1 MLPVFLKTT
10 FRSLWKNKTYSF
22 LNIFGLAIGIACA
35 GLIFLWVE
43 DETNYDTVYAKKD
56 LLYNIRENQ
65 TYDGVTRTFIST
77 PGLMA
82 AAIKAEIP
90 GIANTCRMNHTQLL
104 FSEGDKAIYEQGCYA
119 DSSIFSMFTMQ
130 FTQGNIKDV
139 FKETNALVITEKMA
153 ERFFGSN
160 RNVVG
165 KTLLVDNKQQYLIAG
180 VVKNVPANTTLQYD
194 WFIPYDVY
202 GNTRPWIKN
211 WGSNGTNTYV
221 ELVPGANL
229 AAINKQLFD
238 FIEKKQTGAT
248 SRAFLFAMKDWHLRD
263 NFEAGKQTGG
273 RIEFVKMFTVIAWII
288 LLIACINFM
297 NLATA
302 RSEKRAREVGVRKVM
317 GADKKR
323 LIFRFIGEALCMS
336 FLAVIAGILII
347 LLVLPSFN
355 LLVEKQLTIGLN
367 QPLHTAAIIAIG
379 LVCGCIAGS
388 YPAVYLSSFNP
399 VSVLKGMIKK
409 STGASLVR
417 KGLVV
422 FQFGISIVLIIS
434 TIIIYQ
440 QVQHIKTRDLGYD
453 KNNLVSVDLHGD
465 MIRDFS
471 VIRQDLLNTGLIEN
485 AGLSSYNTIS
495 VGNNGSGYTW
505 KGYDNA
511 ANILI
516 SNRQVSPDLIA
527 TLGLKVIEGR
537 GFNPDAAT
545 DSNHIIITESLAK
558 MMGKAPT
565 IGKTIDDGRKQLTV
579 VGVVND
585 FVYGDMYGQSDPIIF
600 SAVPENTRYLFVR
613 FKPQFRTG
621 QALASLETVLKK
633 YNPAYPFLYSFVDD
647 QFNQV
652 FTSEALIGKLSRLF
666 AILAI
671 VISCLG
677 LFGLSAY
684 TAERR
689 TKEIGI
695 RKVLGASV
703 TGITGLLTKEFM
715 LLVFLSVL
723 IAFPVAWWSMTK
735 WLQGYAY
742 RININWWVFILAGVT
757 AMVIAMVTISFQSVK
772 AALSNPVKSLRTE

>member
-1 MLPVFLKTT
+1 MFLIFLKTT

-22 LNIFGLAIGIACA
+22 LNIFGLAIGITCA

-43 DETNYDTVYAKKD
+43 DETNFDSVYTKKD
-56 LLYNIRENQ
+56 QLYTIRENQ

-77 PGLMA
+77 PGPMA
-82 AAIKAEIP
+82 AAIKAEVP

-104 FSEGDKAIYEQGCYA
+104 FSKADKAIYERGCYT
-119 DSSIFSMFTMQ
+119 DSSFFSMFTMQ
-130 FTQGNIKDV
+130 FVQGSIKDV
-139 FKETNALVITEKMA
+139 FRETNSLVITQKMA
-153 ERFFGSN
+153 NRFFGDEQH
-160 RNVVG
+160 VVG
-165 KTLLVDNKQQYLIAG
+165 KTLLVDNNQQYLITG
-180 VVKNVPANTTLQYD
+180 VVKDVPANTTLQYD

-221 ELVPGANL
+221 ELVPGASL

-238 FIEKKQTGAT
+238 FIEKKQAGAT
-248 SRAFLFAMKDWHLRD
+248 SRSFLFAMKDWRLRD
-263 NFEAGKQTGG
+263 NFEGGKQTGG

-323 LIFRFIGEALCMS
+323 LILRFIGEALCMS
-336 FLAVIAGILII
+336 FLAVFFGVILIM
-347 LLVLPSFN
+347 LVLPSFN
-355 LLVEKQLTIGLN
+355 VLVEKQLTIGLN
-367 QPLHTAAIIAIG
+367 QPLHAAAVVAVA
-379 LVCGCIAGS
+379 LLCGCIAGS
-388 YPAVYLSSFNP
+388 YPAIYLSSFNP
-399 VSVLKGMIKK
+399 VSVLKGMVKR
-409 STGASLVR
+409 SPSASLIR

-434 TIIIYQ
+434 TVIIYQ
-440 QVQHIKTRDLGYD
+440 QVQHVKTRDLGYD
-453 KNNLVSVDLHGD
+453 KNNLVSVDIHAD
-465 MIRDFS
+465 MIRNFS

-485 AGLSSYNTIS
+485 AGLSSYNTLY

-505 KGYDNA
+505 KGYENA

-516 SNRQVSPDLIA
+516 SNRQVSPELIP
-527 TLGLKVIEGR
+527 TLGLKLLEGR
-537 GFNPDAAT
+537 GFNPDIAS
-545 DSNHIIITESLAK
+545 DSNHIIITASLAK

-565 IGKTIDDGRKQLTV
+565 VGKTIYDGKNQLTV
-579 VGVVND
+579 IGVVND
-585 FVYGDMYGQSDPIIF
+585 FIYGDMYGKSDPIIF
-600 SAVPENTRYLFVR
+600 SPAPERTKYLFVR
-613 FKPQFRTG
+613 LKSQFETG
-621 QALASLETVLKK
+621 KSLAALGAVLQKH
-633 YNPAYPFLYSFVDD
+633 NPAYPFVYSFVDD
-647 QFNQV
+647 QFNQM
-652 FTSEALIGKLSRLF
+652 FTSETLIGKLSRLF
-666 AILAI
+666 AALAI
-671 VISCLG
+671 LISCLG

-703 TGITGLLTKEFM
+703 TGITGLLTKDFM
-715 LLVFLSVL
+715 ILVLLSAL
-723 IAFPVAWWSMTK
+723 IAFPVAWWAMTK

-742 RININWWVFILAGVT
+742 RIDINWWVFVLAGAT
-757 AMVIAMVTISFQSVK
+757 AMLIALVTISFQSVK

>member
-1 MLPVFLKTT
+1 MLSVFLKTT

-104 FSEGDKAIYEQGCYA
+104 FSEGDKAIYEQGCYT

-130 FTQGNIKDV
+130 FTQGSIKDV

-153 ERFFGSN
+153 ERFFGSD

-165 KTLLVDNKQQYLIAG
+165 KTLLADNKQQYLITG

-202 GNTRPWIKN
+202 GSTRPWIKN

-248 SRAFLFAMKDWHLRD
+248 SRSFLFAMKDWHLRD

-367 QPLHTAAIIAIG
+367 QPLHAAVIIAIG
-379 LVCGCIAGS
+379 LVCGCVAGS

-399 VSVLKGMIKK
+399 VSVLKGMIKR

-440 QVQHIKTRDLGYD
+440 QVQHVKTRDLGYN

-471 VIRQDLLNTGLIEN
+471 AIRQDLLNTGLIEN

-505 KGYDNA
+505 KGYDDA

-527 TLGLKVIEGR
+527 TLGLKIIEGR
-537 GFNPDAAT
+537 GFNLNAAT

-565 IGKTIDDGRKQLTV
+565 IGKTIDDGRKQLTI

-613 FKPQFRTG
+613 FRPQFRTG
-621 QALASLETVLKK
+621 QALAALETVLKK
-633 YNPAYPFLYSFVDD
+633 YNPAYPFQYSFVDD

-723 IAFPVAWWSMTK
+723 IAFPVAWWGMTK

-742 RININWWVFILAGVT
+742 RININWWVFILAGLT
-757 AMVIAMVTISFQSVK
+757 AMVIALVTISFQSVK
-772 AALSNPVKSLRTE
+772 AALSNPVKSLRNE